1 MIRKLLV
8 IRFSALGDVAM
19 TVPVV
24 RALAEANPDT
34 HITILTRQRMQPLF
48 EWMPANVAVE
58 GIDLGNYS
66 GVAGLERLYRRLH
79 HKHYDAVADLHDVL
93 RSKYL
98 RTRFRMSGA
107 KIAVIDKGRKD
118 KKALIGHGLT
128 HSPLTHTITR
138 YQHVFTSLGMSCP
151 MPTSATD
158 ASPASL
164 SASSHVGVAP
174 SPASLSASSPV
185 GIAPSPVGVSAA
197 RFGLAVPPASPA
209 PSTSAPL
216 IGVAPFA
223 AHKGKIYPL
232 PLMHQV
238 VDQLADAGNHVLL
251 FGAKGKETETLK
263 TWERRGVELVADK
276 CHSLKEELELMSQLT
291 LMISMDSS
299 NMHMAAMMGT
309 QTISIWG
316 ATHPSAGFTAWQ
328 QTHDSIIDL
337 PMDCRPCSIYG
348 NRPCTKGNYPCLA
361 GIKPQTIIDKAR
373 QYGAL

>member
-1 MIRKLLV
+1 
-8 IRFSALGDVAM
+8 M

-151 MPTSATD
+151 MHTSAT
-158 ASPASL
+158 
-164 SASSHVGVAP
+164 
-174 SPASLSASSPV
+174 
-185 GIAPSPVGVSAA
+185 APSPVGVSAA

-209 PSTSAPL
+209 PSTTTAPL